1 MSLQPR
7 VGLVECLAPPE
18 PDADRALLCDA
29 VSREGV
35 AAEWVAWNDPDVDWS
50 RFRRLVIR
58 ATWDYYRHL
67 DAFLRWVD
75 ARGARLANPADIVRW
90 NAHKSY
96 LNELEAEGVPTVPT
110 EIVRRA
116 GGTSVAEICGRR
128 GWDRVVIKPAV
139 SAGSFQTRRFE
150 THQREEAEDFLARAE
165 RDMMVQPYVPS
176 VEGSGERS
184 LIWIDGAFTHAMRK
198 TARFSGDP
206 ERVEGPLPIAED
218 ELEVAGRALAPREAR
233 LLYGRVDL
241 ARDRADRPMVM
252 ELELIEPS
260 LFLAQHPPA
269 LERLAKAIKKR
280 ALTT

>member
-1 MSLQPR
+1 MMEPR

-18 PDADRALLCDA
+18 PDADRALLSDA

-35 AAEWVAWNDPDVDWS
+35 VAEWVAWNDPDVDWS
-50 RFRRLVIR
+50 RFSRLVIR
-58 ATWDYYRHL
+58 ATWDYYRHE

-75 ARGARLANPADIVRW
+75 ARGPRLENPADIVRW

-110 EIVRRA
+110 EIVRRGA
-116 GGTSVAEICGRR
+116 GVSLAEICGKR

-150 THQREEAEDFLARAE
+150 TQQREEAEDFLARAE

-176 VEGSGERS
+176 VEGYGERS

-198 TARFSGDP
+198 TARFLGDP
-206 ERVEGPLPIAED
+206 ERVEGPLAIAED
-218 ELEVAGRALAPREAR
+218 ELEVARRALAPREAR

-241 ARDRADRPMVM
+241 ARDRANRPMVM

-269 LERLAKAIKKR
+269 LDRLAKAIKKR
-280 ALTT
+280 TLAT